1 MEKIIVN
8 EGTNR
13 NEKDK
18 EREKMS
24 EYWIIDEDKRKK
36 RENLI
41 LYFLFPCC
49 ETSRFANCEMNA
61 YQK

>member
-13 NEKDK
+13 NGKDK
-18 EREKMS
+18 EREKRVLN
-24 EYWIIDEDKRKK
+24 YRWRKRKK

>member
-1 MEKIIVN
+1 M
-8 EGTNR
+8 
-13 NEKDK
+13 K
-18 EREKMS
+18 ERIEMERIKKGKS
-24 EYWIIDEDKRKK
+24 EYWIIDEEKRKK